1 MAIKEGRCPNCGSI
15 LQLDAAAEKGHCLFC
30 DAVFENAAAFDIA
43 ANPAGVT
50 FPNTPQPKYEGPS
63 LDPHSVGGQQA
74 LKQIQQQPA
83 KKKAKPA
90 PPPVYVHKAPVKLP
104 DIKLSRKTKLRIIL
118 ISIISAAVIAG
129 IGVPVVM
136 TRNANRQALLQ
147 SVETLAPFAV
157 DADTSV
163 AIWHTNNN
171 YVILSTPDKVTE
183 QETVDFFEAFCRK
196 RAEIMSIDTNDFGK
210 TYGRVTVKLVTPEG
224 GYLIAKPGSQ
234 TDLDNG
240 TAVEKLP

>member
-1 MAIKEGRCPNCGSI
+1 MALKEGRCPNCGSI

-30 DAVFENAAAFDIA
+30 DAVFENTAAFDIA
-43 ANPAGVT
+43 ADPAGVV

-63 LDPHSVGGQQA
+63 LDPHMAGGQQA
-74 LKQIQQQPA
+74 LKQTQAQPA

-90 PPPVYVHKAPVKLP
+90 PPPVYVHKEPIKLP

-118 ISIISAAVIAG
+118 ISIIAAALIAG

-147 SVETLAPFAV
+147 SIEALAPFAV
-157 DADTSV
+157 DADSSV

-183 QETVDFFEAFCRK
+183 SEMVDFFEAFCRK
-196 RAEIMSIDTNDFGK
+196 RAEVMSIDTQDFSK
-210 TYGRVTVKLVTPEG
+210 AYSRVTVKLVTPEG

-234 TDLDNG
+234 ADLDNG